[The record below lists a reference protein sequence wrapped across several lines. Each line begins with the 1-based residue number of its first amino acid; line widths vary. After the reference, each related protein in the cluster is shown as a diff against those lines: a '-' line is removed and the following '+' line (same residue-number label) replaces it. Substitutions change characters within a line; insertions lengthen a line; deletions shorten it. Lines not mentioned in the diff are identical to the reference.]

1 MVVVAIYIVLA
12 LIGIGLL
19 AMVAFGVRSVAYGKI
34 NVVSMGIVVV
44 PLMLLLVLGLVMP
57 SWAEAGIWTIVATLI
72 SALVAL
78 LVTGIKGLFS

>member
-34 NVVSMGIVVV
+34 NAVSMGIVVV

-72 SALVAL
+72 SALAAL